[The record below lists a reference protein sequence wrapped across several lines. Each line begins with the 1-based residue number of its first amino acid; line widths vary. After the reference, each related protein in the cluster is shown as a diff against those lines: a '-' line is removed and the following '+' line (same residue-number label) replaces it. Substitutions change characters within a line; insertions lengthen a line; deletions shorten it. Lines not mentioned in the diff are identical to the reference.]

1 MATPSS
7 PFSFLDDLFNRIGE
21 RLQPPAWAVHEIQHR
36 AVLFL
41 NHVLQ
46 QEPEAQQRLL
56 RQQGRVVRFQW
67 RFVTME
73 LVATPAGLLD
83 LAPAGSVPELT
94 LTVTDESP
102 FDLARN
108 TLRGGKP
115 SVQIIGDVQLAAE
128 VNWLVDHV
136 RWDLEDDLAR
146 LIGDVPAH
154 TISNGARRVVG
165 ALRQFVA
172 DRKPERAGGPG
183 AGGVS
188 GVGHTIILVRG
199 PSRVDAPGRRRRFYR
214 VA

>member
-102 FDLARN
+102 FELARA

-136 RWDLEDDLAR
+136 RWDVEDDLAR
-146 LIGDVPAH
+146 LVGDVPAH
-154 TISNGARRVVG
+154 TIANGARRVVG
-165 ALRQFVA
+165 ALRQFVG
-172 DRKPERAGGPG
+172 DRKPQQAGGSS
-183 AGGVS
+183 AGS
-188 GVGHTIILVRG
+188 AST
-199 PSRVDAPGRRRRFYR
+199 PE
-214 VA
+214 

>member
-7 PFSFLDDLFNRIGE
+7 PFSFLGDLFNSIGE
-21 RLQPPAWAVHEIQHR
+21 RLQPPDWAVHEIQNR

-73 LVATPAGLLD
+73 LVATPAGLLG

-102 FDLARN
+102 FDIARAA
-108 TLRGGKP
+108 LRGDKP
-115 SVQIIGDVQLAAE
+115 AVQIIGDVQLAAE

-136 RWDLEDDLAR
+136 RWDVEDDLAR
-146 LIGDVPAH
+146 VIGDVPAH
-154 TISNGARRVVG
+154 TLGNAVRRVAD
-165 ALRQFVA
+165 ALRKFA
-172 DRKPERAGGPG
+172 GSRGGAGKAGGSAVGP
-183 AGGVS
+183 AGN
-188 GVGHTIILVRG
+188 
-199 PSRVDAPGRRRRFYR
+199 AE
-214 VA
+214 